1 MRAIEKST
9 SSTFV
14 YNITNRWVGIRLD
27 VIVVI
32 FGIFTALSTVLLK
45 GKVSNEILVF
55 SLNIVSDSIIFF
67 SISVRMYAEVQNMM
81 TSVQRMLQYTELE

>member
-1 MRAIEKST
+1 
-9 SSTFV
+9 
-14 YNITNRWVGIRLD
+14 